1 MLADRYELARA
12 QQKKLQKQANGQP
25 RLALMSGNGQMTKSL
40 QNLSGYFRALQQE
53 EATFKAETDPCCHE
67 PKTIGA

>member
-12 QQKKLQKQANGQP
+12 QQKKLQNQANGQP
-25 RLALMSGNGQMTKSL
+25 RLAIMSGNGLMTKSL
-40 QNLSGYFRALQQE
+40 QSLSGYFRALQQE
-53 EATFKAETDPCCHE
+53 ESSFKAESDPCCHE